1 MFYLKIQFVPR
12 CKHYVSVT
20 KTNKLKCKSRCSFGD
35 TDEKHTHCG
44 RNVEFQ
50 MLNLV
55 VHKVPPSFQRLT
67 TSLKSVPEMLTIVAA
82 SQDIPPF

>member
-20 KTNKLKCKSRCSFGD
+20 KTNKLKCKSRCSLGD

-44 RNVEFQ
+44 RNVEF
-50 MLNLV
+50 LNV
-55 VHKVPPSFQRLT
+55 KPCGT
-67 TSLKSVPEMLTIVAA
+67 
-82 SQDIPPF
+82 